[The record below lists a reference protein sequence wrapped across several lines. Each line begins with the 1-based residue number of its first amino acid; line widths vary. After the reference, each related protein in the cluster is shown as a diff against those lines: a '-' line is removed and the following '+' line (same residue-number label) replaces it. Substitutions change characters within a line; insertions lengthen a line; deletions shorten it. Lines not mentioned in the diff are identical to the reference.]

1 MIQEILTAITV
12 SGAFLYTF
20 YSIWKSFARDREDSC
35 GGGGCP
41 SCDAKNSLLRDLKG
55 DQKQKHSG
63 FQSFKPMR

>member
-20 YSIWKSFARDREDSC
+20 YSVYKTFIGKGDSAC

-41 SCDAKNSLLRDLKG
+41 SCDAKNSLLRDIKG
-55 DQKQKHSG
+55 DQKQKHNT
-63 FQSFKPMR
+63 FRSFRPLR